1 MHDRYVE
8 GITIRLLRNG
18 DTGAVESLLGRLGP
32 ESRTRRFGG
41 AKPRLSDAELEAL
54 ARVDALHHV
63 LVAYVQGDPRPAAMA
78 HLVRRGSSAEVACAV
93 ADEYQGRGIGSALAA
108 QLAADARAA
117 RIVELH
123 ATVVG
128 DNPRAISLLA
138 RCAQALHV
146 RWRGGERELVARL
159 DWTSAPPE
167 AARAPAAL

>member
-1 MHDRYVE
+1 MHDRYVK

-18 DTGAVESLLGRLGP
+18 DTAAVESLLDRLGP
-32 ESRTRRFGG
+32 QSRARRFGG
-41 AKPRLSDAELEAL
+41 AKPRLSDSELEAL
-54 ARVDALHHV
+54 ARVDSTHHV
-63 LVAYVQGDPRPAAMA
+63 LVAYVEGDPEPAGMA
-78 HLVRRGSSAEVACAV
+78 HLVRESSSGEVAYAV
-93 ADEYQGRGIGSALAA
+93 ADDYQGRGIGTALAA

-146 RWRGGERELVARL
+146 RWRGGEREVVARL
-159 DWTSAPPE
+159 DRTGPPSE